1 MKFDIV
7 KFIDDACQD
16 YLQGHHTKEFTL
28 LEIKLALEENSWPM
42 LCDGKE
48 VADVSET
55 GGTIETNDHV
65 WTIHPDWCI
74 EDKTEAEDNETY
86 TDR

>member
-7 KFIDDACQD
+7 KFIDDTCQD
-16 YLQGHHTKEFTL
+16 YLQGRNTKAFTL

-42 LCDGKE
+42 LCDGKK
-48 VADVSET
+48 VIDVSET
-55 GGTIETNDHV
+55 GGTIEANDTT

-74 EDKTEAEDNETY
+74 EDKTEDEEK
-86 TDR
+86 

>member
-16 YLQGHHTKEFTL
+16 YLKGKRTKAFTL
-28 LEIKLALEENSWPM
+28 LEIKSVLKENSWPM

-48 VADVSET
+48 VINDVVEA
-55 GGTIETNDHV
+55 NDQV
-65 WTIHPDWCI
+65 WLIHSDWCI
-74 EDKTEAEDNETY
+74 EDKTEDEDE
-86 TDR
+86 

>member
-16 YLQGHHTKEFTL
+16 YLQGRYTKAFTL
-28 LEIKLALEENSWPM
+28 FEIKLALEENSWPM

-48 VADVSET
+48 MID
-55 GGTIETNDHV
+55 GTVEANDQAYG
-65 WTIHPDWCI
+65 IHPDWCI
-74 EDKTEAEDNETY
+74 EDKKDDEE
-86 TDR
+86 

>member
-7 KFIDDACQD
+7 KFIYDACQE
-16 YLQGHHTKEFTL
+16 YLQGRHTKAFTL
-28 LEIKLALEENSWPM
+28 REIKSALEENSWPM

-48 VADVSET
+48 MIDGTVEAD
-55 GGTIETNDHV
+55 DRA

-74 EDKTEAEDNETY
+74 EDKTEDEDE
-86 TDR
+86 

>member
-16 YLQGHHTKEFTL
+16 YLQGRHTKAFTL
-28 LEIKLALEENSWPM
+28 FEIKSALEENSWQM
-42 LCDGKE
+42 LCDDKE
-48 VADVSET
+48 MIDGTVEAD
-55 GGTIETNDHV
+55 GHA

-74 EDKTEAEDNETY
+74 EDKTEDEDE
-86 TDR
+86 

>member
-16 YLQGHHTKEFTL
+16 YLQGRNTKAFTL

-48 VADVSET
+48 VVDSVVEA
-55 GGTIETNDHV
+55 NDRV
-65 WTIHPDWCI
+65 WLIHSDWCI
-74 EDKTEAEDNETY
+74 ENKTEDEDE
-86 TDR
+86 

>member
-7 KFIDDACQD
+7 KYIDDVCQD
-16 YLQGHHTKEFTL
+16 YLQGRHTKEFTL

-48 VADVSET
+48 MID
-55 GGTIETNDHV
+55 GTIEANDQT
-65 WTIHPDWCI
+65 WAIHRDWCI
-74 EDKTEAEDNETY
+74 EDKTEDEEK
-86 TDR
+86 

>member
-16 YLQGHHTKEFTL
+16 YLQGWRTKESVL
-28 LEIKLALEENSWPM
+28 NDIKSALEENSWPM

-48 VADVSET
+48 MIDDTVEA
-55 GGTIETNDHV
+55 NDTA
-65 WTIHPDWCI
+65 WNIHPDWCI
-74 EDKTEAEDNETY
+74 EDKTEDEDE
-86 TDR
+86 

>member
-16 YLQGHHTKEFTL
+16 YLQGHHTKAFTL
-28 LEIKLALEENSWPM
+28 FEIKSALEENSWPM

-48 VADVSET
+48 MID
-55 GGTIETNDHV
+55 GTVEANDQA
-65 WTIHPDWCI
+65 WNIHPDWCI
-74 EDKTEAEDNETY
+74 EDKTEDEDE
-86 TDR
+86 

>member
-16 YLQGHHTKEFTL
+16 YLQGRHTKAFTL
-28 LEIKLALEENSWPM
+28 LEIKSALEENSWPM

-48 VADVSET
+48 MID
-55 GGTIETNDHV
+55 GTVEANDQA
-65 WTIHPDWCI
+65 WSIHSDWCI
-74 EDKTEAEDNETY
+74 EDKVEDE
-86 TDR
+86 D

>member
-16 YLQGHHTKEFTL
+16 YLQGRHTKAFTL
-28 LEIKLALEENSWPM
+28 FEIKSALEENSWPM

-48 VADVSET
+48 MID
-55 GGTIETNDHV
+55 GTVEANDQA
-65 WTIHPDWCI
+65 WNIHSDWCI
-74 EDKTEAEDNETY
+74 EDKTEDEDE
-86 TDR
+86 

>member
-16 YLQGHHTKEFTL
+16 YLQGRHTKAFTL
-28 LEIKLALEENSWPM
+28 LEIKSALEENSWPM

-48 VADVSET
+48 VAIGFANV
-55 GGTIETNDHV
+55 GTVEANNTTWD
-65 WTIHPDWCI
+65 IHPDWCI
-74 EDKTEAEDNETY
+74 EDKTEDEDK
-86 TDR
+86 

>member
-16 YLQGHHTKEFTL
+16 YLQGRNTKAFTL

-48 VADVSET
+48 MID
-55 GGTIETNDHV
+55 GTIEANDTT
-65 WTIHPDWCI
+65 WNIHPDWCI
-74 EDKTEAEDNETY
+74 EDKTEDEEK
-86 TDR
+86 

>member
-16 YLQGHHTKEFTL
+16 YLQGRHTKAFTL
-28 LEIKLALEENSWPM
+28 REIKFALEENSWSM

-48 VADVSET
+48 VVNGVVEA
-55 GGTIETNDHV
+55 NDLV
-65 WTIHPDWCI
+65 WFIHSDWCI
-74 EDKTEAEDNETY
+74 EDKTEDEDK
-86 TDR
+86 

>member
-16 YLQGHHTKEFTL
+16 YLQGHHTKAFTL
-28 LEIKLALEENSWPM
+28 REIKFALDENSWPM

-48 VADVSET
+48 VIGVSET
-55 GGTIETNDHV
+55 GGTIETNDQV

-74 EDKTEAEDNETY
+74 ENKTEDEE
-86 TDR
+86 

>member
-16 YLQGHHTKEFTL
+16 YLQGRHTKAFTL
-28 LEIKLALEENSWPM
+28 LEIKSALEENSWPM

-48 VADVSET
+48 VVDYNGTSSGTVEAD
-55 GGTIETNDHV
+55 GHA

-74 EDKTEAEDNETY
+74 EDKTEDEE
-86 TDR
+86 